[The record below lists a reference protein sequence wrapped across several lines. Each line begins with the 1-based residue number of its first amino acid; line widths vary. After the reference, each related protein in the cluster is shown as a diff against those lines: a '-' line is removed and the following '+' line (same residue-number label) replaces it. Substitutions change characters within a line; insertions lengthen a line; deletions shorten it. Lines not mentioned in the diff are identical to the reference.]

1 MSPAETAQTKLM
13 TFTVRDVRAVKH
25 GTTASGRQWT
35 RYLITTLA
43 GEKIGTFEG
52 AWQLFVGDTMSTE
65 VAETLIDGRVY
76 LGVGKPPGAASS
88 PSTRRT
94 AQTASAT
101 DPEVRH
107 ALRRIELRLSEVI
120 ARLDAMT
127 TSPRADPDG
136 ETNGAE

>member
-1 MSPAETAQTKLM
+1 MSPAETAATRPM

-35 RYLITTLA
+35 RYLITTSA

-52 AWQLFVGDTMSTE
+52 DWQLFVGDTISTE
-65 VAETLIDGRVY
+65 VMETLIDGRVY
-76 LGVGKPPGAASS
+76 LGTGKPPGPASS
-88 PSTRRT
+88 PAVRRT
-94 AQTASAT
+94 AQTSSAT
-101 DPEVRH
+101 DQEVRD

-136 ETNGAE
+136 GASGGE